1 MNSLEITQESANLL
15 PKQKRSGRNKILRSL
30 IHTIIG
36 VEVSSVNSMYYAKN
50 KGSQSAADALQF
62 NRVRARYRE
71 AVFRIIAG
79 GERPPGLR
87 PVTPGTKPKRRDAPR
102 QRREM
107 GLASGEEGEVKLWK
121 EYGVACS
128 PSTVLRAPARAR
140 STLGRYRGLW
150 AAKPGGPPPPAR
162 ILPPLRGCASSS
174 ITFFPP
180 LPNLGSPL
188 LALTFRVVHPAI
200 SVLAANSEWQ
210 TEERFESRLAR
221 KQHWWYAIGIAGS
234 SARRPHLRRRSAESR
249 RERSSLPKQSTTA
262 CVVKLSWG
270 FKLVRQGYPSALS
283 FRDSV

>member
-1 MNSLEITQESANLL
+1 LL
-15 PKQKRSGRNKILRSL
+15 P
-30 IHTIIG
+30 
-36 VEVSSVNSMYYAKN
+36 EY
-50 KGSQSAADALQF
+50 GSP
-62 NRVRARYRE
+62 
-71 AVFRIIAG
+71 
-79 GERPPGLR
+79 RPCQGAINIR
-87 PVTPGTKPKRRDAPR
+87 PVPGVVGRKTRR
-102 QRREM
+102 
-107 GLASGEEGEVKLWK
+107 
-121 EYGVACS
+121 
-128 PSTVLRAPARAR
+128 PST
-140 STLGRYRGLW
+140 
-150 AAKPGGPPPPAR
+150 PPAR

-188 LALTFRVVHPAI
+188 LALTFRVVQPTI

-221 KQHWWYAIGIAGS
+221 KQRWWYAIGIAGS